1 MLCFFWG
8 GFIPEIPEIHHHLP
22 SGSFIPPKWGSKNWW
37 IPPSDWQATHILL
50 LSIETYHA
58 KNCFIMKLQERR
70 SNFFSSIIKTSG
82 VFFPARMYGMFIVL
96 EIYHKEWSKCTGKYT
111 SPMDGMGW
119 IKSPENR
126 YVFTSTWPSFARFL
140 DFWLPKSFILD
151 FFLGKT
157 CW

>member
-1 MLCFFWG
+1 MFFVVNQNSENFHPSIVIVSWEG
-8 GFIPEIPEIHHHLP
+8 CPSCVLGHYGLGHQPKECQVFLFFRGFIPEIPEIHHHLP

-82 VFFPARMYGMFIVL
+82 VFFPARMHGMFTVL
-96 EIYHKEWSKCTGKYT
+96 DIYHK
-111 SPMDGMGW
+111 
-119 IKSPENR
+119 NQ
-126 YVFTSTWPSFARFL
+126 VNV
-140 DFWLPKSFILD
+140 
-151 FFLGKT
+151 
-157 CW
+157 